1 VAASSHGSGSRALF
15 FWRPSVE
22 ESPDKGLDPKG
33 DAMEGKEFQSKG
45 YIAQQIFA
53 EELRRKANKGVLAPG
68 GMRCK
73 FSGARPGHEGTR
85 RFAGA
90 GKTKRITEV
99 VDGGVQS

>member
-1 VAASSHGSGSRALF
+1 
-15 FWRPSVE
+15 
-22 ESPDKGLDPKG
+22 
-33 DAMEGKEFQSKG
+33 MEGKEFQSKG

-73 FSGARPGHEGTR
+73 FSGARPGHEGPGDSRCRRTR